1 MKILFLTFA
10 LILIFPQAVNATL
23 AAEELDILHR
33 IVWAEARGEDTKGQI
48 LVVNVIFNRLNCSNF
63 PDTIQ
68 GAVFQPNQF
77 APVRNGSFNRATPC
91 ESIKY
96 SVQQALSGVDYSRGA
111 LFFRTTKGSAGS
123 WHERTLQKLFT
134 HGSHHFY
141 TWR

>member
-48 LVVNVIFNRLNCSNF
+48 LVVNVIFNRLNCPNF
-63 PDTIQ
+63 PDTIR
-68 GAVFQPNQF
+68 GVVFQPGQF
-77 APVRNGSFNRATPC
+77 VPVRDGSFNRATPC

-96 SVQQALSGVDYSRGA
+96 SVAVGKKQGSGSTCVPGGVWGEA
-111 LFFRTTKGSAGS
+111 P
-123 WHERTLQKLFT
+123 QV
-134 HGSHHFY
+134 
-141 TWR
+141 